1 MFIVIIV
8 IIVPSLFNRS
18 IQKKQDSFSK
28 KQSHLTVAIK
38 DFLSG
43 FEVIRSYKMNDH
55 IASAFK
61 KTNTRF
67 SPLSTHSTR
76 FWRLSSALSTTLGV
90 TVQCSVMFV
99 AAYLI
104 ITGDITAGALVGFVQ
119 VSGSIVNPI
128 QVLSQNIPKIG
139 GVKPIIERL
148 NAFTN
153 YQESTFSGTLVPTFQ
168 TCITVKNLQF
178 SYVEDQQMIKGIDFT
193 LKRGEKY
200 ALAQLRAA

>member
-1 MFIVIIV
+1 
-8 IIVPSLFNRS
+8 
-18 IQKKQDSFSK
+18 
-28 KQSHLTVAIK
+28 
-38 DFLSG
+38 
-43 FEVIRSYKMNDH
+43 
-55 IASAFK
+55 
-61 KTNTRF
+61 
-67 SPLSTHSTR
+67 
-76 FWRLSSALSTTLGV
+76 
-90 TVQCSVMFV
+90 MFV

-153 YQESTFSGTLVPTFQ
+153 YQESTFLGTLVPTFQ